1 MERYALLTMSELAET
16 LVSNLDLHDIRRI
29 MFLDCDF
36 AVADYCED
44 DSLEEI
50 RHNSTGWYGVKSID
64 TGFDSDELCLVADYY
79 GGGCAHFLT
88 LEDDLFEKT
97 ATHCI
102 AHLIMDTLSV
112 QESVRYHTKLIVD
125 FEPEGRK

>member
-50 RHNSTGWYGVKSID
+50 RLNSTGWYGMKSID
-64 TGFDSDELCLVADYY
+64 PGFNSDELCLVADYY

-88 LEDDLFEKT
+88 LEDGISKHT
-97 ATHCI
+97 AAHCI
-102 AHLIMDTLSV
+102 EQLMKDTIGV

-125 FEPEGRK
+125 FEPEG